1 MYVPTPQ
8 STHSEVAIEEENR
21 PVGQSVHAEDASA
34 PLAAENFP
42 VEHSLQLREEGESEY
57 SPGEQ
62 SVHADASSPVA
73 ALVRCFPE
81 LQPMQVLLEAP
92 LY

>member
-1 MYVPTPQ
+1 M
-8 STHSEVAIEEENR
+8 
-21 PVGQSVHAEDASA
+21 HAEDASA

-42 VEHSLQLREEGESEY
+42 MEHSLQLGEEGESEY
-57 SPGEQ
+57 SPGKQ
-62 SVHADASSPVA
+62 TAHADASSPVV

>member
-1 MYVPTPQ
+1 MSYAQVRQLLIRFPLLSLHHT
-8 STHSEVAIEEENR
+8 
-21 PVGQSVHAEDASA
+21 VGQSVHAEDASA

-62 SVHADASSPVA
+62 SAHADASSPVA
-73 ALVRCFPE
+73 AFVRCFPE
-81 LQPMQVLLEAP
+81 LQPMHALLEAP